1 MNLRA
6 RTKEAEKAQIMYT
19 RLIKEFTAPN
29 LWTICGPFQIDGNLG
44 AMAGVVEM
52 LLQSYQGYIELLPAL
67 PKAWKKGEFK
77 GLVARGNFEI
87 ATRWENNTF
96 SSLEI
101 LSNSGG
107 NCSLKLPYTANVQIK
122 DVADNIIPF
131 IKESQDK
138 INFDTKKATVYYI
151 SLDSKS
157 NE

>member
-6 RTKEAEKAQIMYT
+6 RTKEAEKARIMYS

-52 LLQSYQGYIELLPAL
+52 LLQSHQGYIELLPAL
-67 PKAWKKGEFK
+67 PKAWEKGEFQ

-87 ATRWENNTF
+87 ATRWNNSTF

-107 NCSLKLPYTANVQIK
+107 NCSLKLPYPANVKIK
-122 DVADNIIPF
+122 DGAGNIISF
-131 IKESQDK
+131 IKEGEDK
-138 INFDTKKATVYYI
+138 INFETKKATVYYI
-151 SLDSKS
+151 TPNTKV
-157 NE
+157 EK